1 MIDAI
6 DSMDEKQSFPKMT
19 AGGQTARTEHHR
31 HRQGDKT
38 VHALLRG
45 IKVLEQGTFITG
57 PAAGMFLA
65 DLGAEVIKIEQPGTG
80 DPFRAFRGG
89 LYSPHFQTYNRNKR
103 SVTLNPKRA
112 EDAAVFDEL
121 VKEADVYIQNFRPG
135 TAERLG
141 AGEERLRALNPR
153 LVYCAISGFGQD
165 GPAAGR
171 PAYDTVAQAASA
183 FLKLLINP
191 ANPRVVGPAIADAM
205 TGFYAAY
212 GILGA
217 LVERGQTGRG
227 RSVEVSMLEA
237 MCHFNLDAFTHY
249 FSEGEVMGPYSRPSV
264 SQSYVMPCADGK
276 WIALHMSSPEK
287 FWQGLA
293 NALEMPALFDDPRF
307 ASREARIAH
316 QEQIADFLREQF
328 LRRDRATWCAR
339 LEAEDVPHAPM
350 YDTEEAVQDPQV
362 RHLQL
367 EVAAPHPAGGTWRTI
382 RSPLA
387 FDGQRALQVTAPP
400 TLGADDE
407 AVLGPIRERLGQTRA
422 A

>member
-1 MIDAI
+1 MH
-6 DSMDEKQSFPKMT
+6 P
-19 AGGQTARTEHHR
+19 
-31 HRQGDKT
+31 
-38 VHALLRG
+38 VLNG

-103 SVTLNPKRA
+103 SVTLNPKLP
-112 EDAAVFDEL
+112 EDAAVFEEL

-135 TAERLG
+135 AAERLG
-141 AGEERLRALNPR
+141 AGEARLRALNPR
-153 LVYCAISGFGQD
+153 LVYCAISGFGQT
-165 GPAAGR
+165 GPAAAR

-217 LVERGQTGRG
+217 LVERGRTGVG
-227 RSVEVSMLEA
+227 RKVEVSMLEA
-237 MCHFNLDAFTHY
+237 MTHFNLDAFTHY
-249 FSEGEVMGPYSRPSV
+249 FSEGEVMGPFSRPSV
-264 SQSYVMPCADGK
+264 SQSYVLECGDGK

-293 NALEMPALFDDPRF
+293 NAIERPTLFQDPRF
-307 ASREARIAH
+307 ADREGRIAH
-316 QEQIADFLREQF
+316 QDELIDLLGALFRQRG
-328 LRRDRATWCAR
+328 RAAWCTR

-350 YDTEEAVQDPQV
+350 YDTEEAMQDPQAQ
-362 RHLQL
+362 HLQL
-367 EVAAPHPAGGTWRTI
+367 EVSAPHPEGGTWRTI
-382 RSPLA
+382 RSPVS

-400 TLGADDE
+400 LLGADNT
-407 AVLGPIRERLGQTRA
+407 ALINPIRRRLNQPPSA
-422 A
+422 